1 MTRIVLSC
9 AIVATLLVG
18 GCGKTLEQKKIEDVA
33 RKAEEA
39 GKALE
44 QGTRGMADAL
54 KGLGDAAND
63 GKKVE
68 PVDFRELK
76 ALLPEKLSG
85 MTREGAEGERA
96 AAMGINMSEAHANYV
111 SSTGAA
117 SATIKI
123 TDMGSVS
130 GLVGMA
136 TMAWAFTDV
145 DRETETTYE
154 RTTTFDGHKAFEKYD
169 TQGRNAELN
178 ILVERRFVVTI
189 EGSDVEMTFLKE
201 AARSI
206 DLSKLASMKNAG
218 IAS

>member
-9 AIVATLLVG
+9 TIAAALLLG
-18 GCGKTLEQKKIEDVA
+18 GCGKTEEQKKIEDLA

-39 GKALE
+39 GKALQE
-44 QGTRGMADAL
+44 GTRGMTDAL

-85 MTREGAEGERA
+85 MTREGAEGEKA
-96 AAMGINMSEAHANYV
+96 SAMGVKVSEAHANYV
-111 SSTGAA
+111 SATGA
-117 SATIKI
+117 SATVKI

-136 TMAWAFTDV
+136 TMAWAAADI
-145 DRETETTYE
+145 DRETETGYE

-169 TQGRNAELN
+169 SEGRNAELN

-189 EGSDVEMTFLKE
+189 EGSDVDMSFLKE